1 MTPKACWSI
10 AMVMLAFST
19 CGCAATGAAGPKE
32 TDRIVCLGDSITD
45 GFTYGQ
51 IIMQALKEAGRPV
64 PAVIC
69 AGAGG
74 NTAAQME
81 ARLDKAVLALKP
93 TIVAYNAGANDAGRP
108 VPAAD
113 FENTLRTIS
122 QRVKAQGATMILIT
136 PSVGKLNTSSDEKAR
151 AGAEAREKML
161 AVYADVMHK
170 VAAQEGYPV
179 AETNAMMLKARA
191 EGKDILSADGLHPNY
206 LGQSVMAR
214 SVLDAMGCADVPLPK
229 EFKPKMFP
237 GVIREWK
244 MRLAPLDD
252 KKQPIPLTD
261 EAVKALAPD
270 AAWKTYTLPDPP
282 PDTKPT
288 AEDWWE
294 QERLNGF
301 GNLVEKVMGKGPVQA
316 VAYLDAKEPQKVFVN
331 TGTGISTVWFNGVKI
346 HEQGDA
352 WTGFHAG
359 KERIPVELKPGRNV
373 IAVEIAAGNAFFL
386 SVTDKLIWE
395 EDLR

>member
-1 MTPKACWSI
+1 MSPKACWSI
-10 AMVMLAFST
+10 VMVMLAFST
-19 CGCAATGAAGPKE
+19 CGCAATRAAGPKE

-74 NTAAQME
+74 NTAAQMG

-108 VPAAD
+108 VTAAD
-113 FENTLRTIS
+113 FENTLRSIS

-136 PSVGKLNTSSDEKAR
+136 PCVMKPNNPNDEKAR
-151 AGAEAREKML
+151 ASVEAREKVL
-161 AVYADVMHK
+161 AVYTDVMHK
-170 VAAQEGYPV
+170 VAAEEGYAV
-179 AETNAMMLKARA
+179 AENNALMQKARA
-191 EGKDILSADGLHPNY
+191 EGKDLICSDGVHPNY
-206 LGQSVMAR
+206 LGQSVIAR
-214 SVLDAMGCADVPLPK
+214 SMLDAMGCADVPLPK

-244 MRLAPLDD
+244 MRLAPLND

-261 EAVKALAPD
+261 EAVKALGPD
-270 AAWKTYTLPDPP
+270 AAWKTYTLPDPV

-301 GNLVEKVMGKGPVQA
+301 GNMVEKVMGKGPVQA
-316 VAYLDAKEPQKVFVN
+316 VAYVDAKEPKKAFVN
-331 TGTGISTVWFNGVKI
+331 TGTGISKVWFNGVRI
-346 HEQGDA
+346 HEQGGA

-359 KERIPVELKPGRNV
+359 KERIAVELRPGRNV
-373 IAVEIAAGNAFFL
+373 IAAEITAGNAFFL